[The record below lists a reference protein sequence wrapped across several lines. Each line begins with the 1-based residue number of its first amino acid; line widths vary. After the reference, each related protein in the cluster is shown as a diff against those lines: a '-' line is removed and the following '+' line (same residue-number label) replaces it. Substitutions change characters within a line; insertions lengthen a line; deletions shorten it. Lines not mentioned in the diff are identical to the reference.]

1 MDADV
6 IVVGGGPGGAMAAR
20 GLARAGVKVLLLEKA
35 RFPRHKPCGGALS
48 PKVHALGV
56 DFSEVVED
64 EVMEVICTA
73 PGEARIE
80 YRAERPLAYMVQRE
94 RFDQLLLSRAQDA
107 GVRVLLGHRV
117 LRAKE
122 IPEGVEVFADR
133 GVFRSPILI
142 GADGAHGPVTRSF
155 LRSPLRN
162 ALAMDVRISLPDGAC
177 QVWRGKALIHFGA
190 IPFGYGWVFPKA
202 REVSTGVLTVKE
214 KVRGLPGYLDH
225 FLDQHE
231 SLMGT
236 RRVSGWPI
244 PLPPWSLKSVAT
256 SRVLLVGDAA
266 GLVDPLTGEGIYYA
280 MHSGVLAAKAIV
292 DGRAD
297 VGERYRTLI
306 RKTFEGELR
315 SAAILAGIIYRTR
328 GWSFRALRRHPGAIK
343 AFADVLGGELSY
355 VTFLGKVARGCL
367 FRGFRKRK
375 LAA

>member
-20 GLARAGVKVLLLEKA
+20 GLAQAGVKVLLLEKA
-35 RFPRHKPCGGALS
+35 RFPRHKPCGGGLS
-48 PKVHALGV
+48 PKVRTLGV

-73 PGEARIE
+73 PGEAPIE
-80 YRAERPLAYMVQRE
+80 YRAESPLAYMVQRE

-122 IPEGVEVFADR
+122 ISEGVEVFADR
-133 GVFRSPILI
+133 GVFRSPIVI

-155 LRSPLRN
+155 VRSPLRN

-280 MHSGVLAAKAIV
+280 MHSGLLAAKAIV

-297 VGERYRTLI
+297 VAERYQTLV
-306 RKTFEGELR
+306 RKTFERELR
-315 SAAILAGIIYRTR
+315 SAAILAGISYRTR

-355 VTFLGKVARGCL
+355 GTFLGKVARGCL